1 MAGAR
6 ARNHTPRAGTATR
19 ASTRWAWTAVLLA
32 LVLVAAA
39 CGDDDDDDVG
49 GTDTTAADGSAATD
63 ATAGDGTS
71 ETSTEGSTDAG
82 EPATGGEVTALYFSD
97 NPTLDPV
104 HFTGGSASEG
114 HMSFAIYG
122 ALVGLDPDDLSV
134 QPILAESLTSS
145 DDFLTWTLV
154 TREGAVFSDGE
165 PYDAEAVKFNWER
178 VADPANASA
187 GAAVMSSVASLEVT
201 DPRTLVITLN
211 EPNAYFANAVSQTGS
226 LQAMASPAAIESGVD
241 FATSPVG
248 AGPWLIDDR
257 IADSSTSFVPNPDW
271 IGSDGPYLDR
281 FTIRFVGDERQ
292 RLDTFVTGD
301 ADMMFTLI
309 GASVAEA
316 EDDGAEV
323 LSVPTNTGSVIVFNT
338 SAPPFDDVRV
348 RQAVALGVDRT
359 ALIDIAQ
366 PGDEVANN
374 TAGPDSPWL
383 TPEGELPAYDPD
395 AAQALFD
402 EVTAETGEPL
412 HVTLGAFQTPQ
423 NQVVAE
429 FVQTSLNQF
438 DGVEVELLVAD
449 ATTAITRVLTGDY
462 QAHTLGYPWAD
473 PELRLYTALRSGLFT
488 NVARYANDEVDA
500 ALDAERAT
508 TDFDE
513 RYAQMEI
520 VQRHIAQDLP
530 FLPYLQGAYHWI
542 HVPEV
547 QGVDVYEDGILR
559 SDLLYRTDS

>member
-6 ARNHTPRAGTATR
+6 ARRRAVGWRLTA
-19 ASTRWAWTAVLLA
+19 ALAAVALL
-32 LVLVAAA
+32 AAA
-39 CGDDDDDDVG
+39 CGDDDDDDDG
-49 GTDTTAADGSAATD
+49 ATGDTSATTAAAAGATGSSDDGS
-63 ATAGDGTS
+63 S
-71 ETSTEGSTDAG
+71 ETTGAAG
-82 EPATGGEVTALYFSD
+82 GPTTGGEATALYFSD

-122 ALVGLDPDDLSV
+122 ALVGLDPDDLTV
-134 QPILAESLTSS
+134 QPILAESLTPS

-154 TREGAVFSDGE
+154 TREGAVFTDGT

-178 VADPANASA
+178 VADPANGSA
-187 GAAVMSSVASLEVT
+187 GAGVMASVASLEVT
-201 DPRTLVITLN
+201 DPRTLVITLT

-226 LQAMASPAAIESGVD
+226 LQAMASPTAIESGVD

-248 AGPWLIDDR
+248 AGPWIIEDR
-257 IADSSTSFVPNPDW
+257 IADSSTTFVPNPDW
-271 IGSDGPYLDR
+271 VGSDGPYLDR
-281 FTIRFVGDERQ
+281 FTIEFVGDERQ
-292 RLDTFVTGD
+292 RLDTFLTGG
-301 ADMMFTLI
+301 ADLMFTLI
-309 GASVAEA
+309 TESVVEA
-316 EDDGAEV
+316 GDDGAEV
-323 LSVPTNTGSVIVFNT
+323 LTVPTNTGSVIVFNT

-348 RQAVALGVDRT
+348 RQAVALGVDRD

-366 PGDEVANN
+366 PGDEVAHN
-374 TAGPDSPWL
+374 TAWADSPWF
-383 TPEGELPAYDPD
+383 TPEGDLPAYDPE

-402 EVTAETGEPL
+402 EVIAETGEDL
-412 HVTLGAFQTPQ
+412 HITLGAFQTPQ

-438 DGVEVELLVAD
+438 DGVEVELEVAQ
-449 ATTAITRVLTGDY
+449 ASEAITRVLTGDY
-462 QAHTLGYPWAD
+462 QAHTLGYPWND

-488 NVARYANDEVDA
+488 NVARYSNAEVDA
-500 ALDAERAT
+500 ALEAERAT

-520 VQRHIAQDLP
+520 IQRHIAQDLP
-530 FLPYLQGAYHWI
+530 FLPYLQGTYNWI
-542 HVPEV
+542 HTPQI

-559 SDLLYRTDS
+559 SDLLYRADG